1 MHKEQRAAGRPDEG
15 GAFIGSVAVA
25 SPSYE
30 ADQATA
36 DDFFTR
42 HYSGRLSPRTLSLMH
57 KIFSHPSIVK
67 RRFAFDTPGCLVD
80 EDPDRRIARFLHWA
94 VELSARS
101 VRKALDQASLAT
113 DDVSCLVVNTCTG
126 YVCPGIST
134 YLIERLGLPY
144 GVRAYDLVGS
154 GCSGA
159 VPNLQVAESQ
169 LRGGASGI
177 VLSVSVEI
185 CSATFQMEDDLSLIV
200 SNALF
205 SDGAGAAVIW
215 GRTEGLELV
224 ASSGRY
230 LPELRDHIRYVHK
243 KGQLYNRITT
253 QLPHIIKKEVARVVK
268 DILTPRSLRVED
280 IKHWALHTGGD
291 KVINEIK
298 KELGLSEPQLRSAR
312 TVLSEYG
319 NISSPT
325 VWFVLRDLL
334 DAGIERGE
342 WCMMVA
348 FGAGLSAH
356 AFLLRKV

>member
-1 MHKEQRAAGRPDEG
+1 MLA
-15 GAFIGSVAVA
+15 
-25 SPSYE
+25 
-30 ADQATA
+30 
-36 DDFFTR
+36 
-42 HYSGRLSPRTLSLMH
+42 LMH
-57 KIFSHPSIVK
+57 KIFSHPSIAK
-67 RRFAFDTPGCLVD
+67 RRFAFDNPECLVD
-80 EDPDRRIARFLHWA
+80 EDPDSRIARYLHWA
-94 VELSARS
+94 VELSADS
-101 VRKALDQASLAT
+101 VRKALDQVNLAT
-113 DDVSCLVVNTCTG
+113 DNVSCLVVNTCTG

-144 GVRAYDLVGS
+144 GIRAYDLVGS

-169 LRGGASGI
+169 LRGGASRT

-185 CSATFQMEDDLSLIV
+185 CSATFQMEDDLSLII

-215 GRTEGLELV
+215 ERPEGLELV
-224 ASSGRY
+224 ASASRY

-253 QLPHIIKKEVARVVK
+253 QLPQIIKKEVAHVVK
-268 DILTPRSLRVED
+268 DLLASRSLRVED
-280 IKHWALHTGGD
+280 VSRWAMHTGGE
-291 KVINEIK
+291 KIINEIK
-298 KELGLSEPQLRSAR
+298 KELGLSEPQLSATR

-319 NISSPT
+319 NMSSPT
-325 VWFVLRDLL
+325 VWFVLRKLL
-334 DAGIERGE
+334 DEGIEKGE

-356 AFLLRKV
+356 AFLLRKA